1 MSTALAVAAATE
13 AMRKLLENW
22 LRDTNVN
29 AVLESNPTVSS
40 LPPDQIDVRGP
51 NAQVGL
57 NLFLHRITLNQG
69 WRNEQL
75 PSRDSVGQRVA
86 SPPLPVDL
94 HFVLSG
100 YGRRQLQPE
109 TLLGHGMQAFHRNPV
124 ITRNQLKTL
133 LADNLAGTGLAAQVE
148 QLRISPESIAGQEAS
163 ELWSSFQATYRP
175 SFYYWVS
182 VVLIDDAA
190 PVNSP
195 LPVLTRGQRLPSG
208 YEEGVSVGAG
218 LAPRYPVLT
227 ALTPQNKQPVA
238 VTGGQ
243 VTVEGELLT
252 GARRVRLV
260 DHRLDRTVNI
270 NIPLPEHSQRFTFTV
285 PANVAVGTYDLTVE
299 VRRTNTSPVQIT
311 NRLPLSV
318 APRLTNLPLTVGRV
332 AGTATVE
339 VECAPSVHAGQPVSL
354 ILGTREI
361 AAKAPIAA
369 TDTLS
374 FRVTKAQAGSY
385 LARLRV
391 DGIESILIN
400 RATTPPSFDAAMTV
414 TIQ

>member
-69 WRNEQL
+69 WRN
-75 PSRDSVGQRVA
+75 SVGQRVA

-163 ELWSSFQATYRP
+163 ELWSSFQAST
-175 SFYYWVS
+175 
-182 VVLIDDAA
+182 
-190 PVNSP
+190 
-195 LPVLTRGQRLPSG
+195 
-208 YEEGVSVGAG
+208 
-218 LAPRYPVLT
+218 
-227 ALTPQNKQPVA
+227 
-238 VTGGQ
+238 TGC
-243 VTVEGELLT
+243 
-252 GARRVRLV
+252 R
-260 DHRLDRTVNI
+260 
-270 NIPLPEHSQRFTFTV
+270 S
-285 PANVAVGTYDLTVE
+285 
-299 VRRTNTSPVQIT
+299 
-311 NRLPLSV
+311 
-318 APRLTNLPLTVGRV
+318 
-332 AGTATVE
+332 
-339 VECAPSVHAGQPVSL
+339 C
-354 ILGTREI
+354 
-361 AAKAPIAA
+361 
-369 TDTLS
+369 
-374 FRVTKAQAGSY
+374 
-385 LARLRV
+385 
-391 DGIESILIN
+391 
-400 RATTPPSFDAAMTV
+400 
-414 TIQ
+414 